1 MKALKG
7 DGEMI
12 RILVAAILALAMPLT
27 ALAAAVVESLQGA
40 VHAADAPLAVG
51 QKIVAPTTITTGA
64 GGQVFLRFEDGTQIV
79 LSENSLL
86 RVVDYRYSSG
96 TGDRAVFDLSRG
108 GARVVTGRIA
118 ATNPKQ
124 FFFRLPQTQLTVE
137 RPADFTVALVNPAY
151 ITVNAGSVLSSNG
164 YATSVLSAGST
175 SVVASNAAAVV
186 SIPASSLPASAASAM
201 NTLSVATVSAPGSA
215 AVGVAAGAAGGAGIG
230 FVAPVLA
237 VGAAALAGV
246 AAASASEDA
255 TSGAVPTTTHH

>member
-1 MKALKG
+1 
-7 DGEMI
+7 MI
-12 RILVAAILALAMPLT
+12 RILVAAALALALPST
-27 ALAAAVVESLQGA
+27 ALAQAVVQSMTGA
-40 VHAADAPLAVG
+40 VHVADVAVTVG
-51 QKIVAPTTITTGA
+51 HRVVAPASVSTGPGA
-64 GGQVFLRFEDGTQIV
+64 QAFLQFEDGTQIV

-96 TGDRAVFDLSRG
+96 GAGDRAVFDLSRG

-124 FFFRLPQTQLTVE
+124 FFFRLPQTQLTAE
-137 RPADFTVALVNPAY
+137 RPSDFTVVLVNPAY

-175 SVVASNAAAVV
+175 SVIASNAAPVA
-186 SIPASSLPASAASAM
+186 SIAASSLPASAASAM

-215 AVGVAAGAAGGAGIG
+215 AAGVAAGAAGGAGIG

-237 VGAAALAGV
+237 IGAAAIAG
-246 AAASASEDA
+246 AAAAAASEDA
-255 TSGAVPTTTHH
+255 TSGAVTTTTHH

>member
-1 MKALKG
+1 
-7 DGEMI
+7 MI
-12 RILVAAILALAMPLT
+12 RILVAAALALALPSA
-27 ALAAAVVESLQGA
+27 ALAQAVVQSMTGA
-40 VHAADAPLAVG
+40 VHVADVAVTVG
-51 QKIVAPTTITTGA
+51 HRVVAPASVSTGPGA
-64 GGQVFLRFEDGTQIV
+64 QAFLQFEDGTQIV

-86 RVVDYRYSSG
+86 RVVDYRYASG

-151 ITVNAGSVLSSNG
+151 ITVNAGSLLSSNG
-164 YATSVLSAGST
+164 YAASVLSAGST
-175 SVVASNAAAVV
+175 SVIASNAAPVA
-186 SIPASSLPASAASAM
+186 SIAASSLPPSAASAM

-246 AAASASEDA
+246 AAAAANENDAGSAPA
-255 TSGAVPTTTHH
+255 TTNH